1 MKKKI
6 YTFAFIIFAVLVL
19 LYSLWSLAANVQ
31 KEAFRQYLSDEWSFS
46 LSDKKIS
53 IEGFPFQFGIKVSNF
68 QSPIKKTS
76 LTLEFSKLEIV
87 RLIYNLSDVILFLEK
102 PIITNTDYPKLSS
115 SANKLKISI
124 SDSPFSG
131 NFRLISEQEDWQIS
145 NDKNFQKLEAKKVIF
160 ALKDADELK
169 LDFYFQADDL
179 GSSFLNKI
187 QERSSREPTKLILKG
202 KIFKNSMSKEEPPN
216 KAIRFDSLILEK
228 LEMSIG
234 FSKLSCNEMVAINIY
249 EFTSEGDVD
258 CFLRISYEDISKI
271 KTNNETI
278 QSVIEWIKLIS
289 IFKNQ
294 TVSSEPLAIPI
305 KVSLIKGSLYMNKI
319 PIYQFPIK
327 Y

>member
-6 YTFAFIIFAVLVL
+6 YTFTFITFAVLVL
-19 LYSLWSLAANVQ
+19 LYSLWSLAANIQ

-46 LSDKKIS
+46 LSDEKIS

-68 QSPIKKTS
+68 QSPIKKTP

-87 RLIYNLSDVILFLEK
+87 RLIYNLSDIILFLDK
-102 PIITNTDYPKLSS
+102 PVITNIVYPKFSS
-115 SANKLKISI
+115 SSNKLKISI
-124 SDSPFSG
+124 SDKPFSG
-131 NFRLISEQEDWQIS
+131 GFRLISEQEDWQIS
-145 NDKNFQKLEAKKVIF
+145 NDNFQNLEAKKVIF
-160 ALKDADELK
+160 ALKDADEMK
-169 LDFYFQADDL
+169 LDFFFQADDL
-179 GSSFLNKI
+179 GSSFLNKN
-187 QERSSREPTKLILKG
+187 QERSSREPNKLILRG
-202 KIFKNSMSKEEPPN
+202 KISNNSISKEQDPH
-216 KAIRFDSLILEK
+216 KVIKLDFIILEK

-249 EFTSEGDVD
+249 EFTTEGDVD
-258 CFLRISYEDISKI
+258 CFLTLSYEDISKI

-278 QSVIEWIKLIS
+278 QNVIELIKFIS

-294 TVSSEPLAIPI
+294 TKSAEPQAIPI
-305 KVSLIKGSLYMNKI
+305 KISLNKGSLYINKI

>member
-6 YTFAFIIFAVLVL
+6 YTFTLIIFAVLVL
-19 LYSLWSLAANVQ
+19 LYSLWALAANIQ

-46 LSDKKIS
+46 LSEEKIS

-68 QSPIKKTS
+68 QSPIKKTP

-87 RLIYNLSDVILFLEK
+87 RLIYNLSDIIIFLDK
-102 PIITNTDYPKLSS
+102 PVITNIVYPKLSS
-115 SANKLKISI
+115 SSNKLKISI
-124 SDSPFSG
+124 SDKPFSG
-131 NFRLISEQEDWQIS
+131 GFRLISEQEDWQIS
-145 NDKNFQKLEAKKVIF
+145 NDKNFQNLEAKKVIF
-160 ALKDADELK
+160 ALKDADEMK

-187 QERSSREPTKLILKG
+187 QKGSSREPNKLILRG
-202 KIFKNSMSKEEPPN
+202 KIYNNSINKEQDPH
-216 KAIRFDSLILEK
+216 KVIKFDFIMLEK
-228 LEMSIG
+228 LDMSIG

-249 EFTSEGDVD
+249 EFTTEGDVD
-258 CFLRISYEDISKI
+258 CFLTLSYEDISKI
-271 KTNNETI
+271 KTDNETI
-278 QSVIEWIKLIS
+278 QSVIELIKLIS

-294 TVSSEPLAIPI
+294 TNSAEPQAIPI
-305 KVSLIKGSLYMNKI
+305 KISLNKGSLYINKI

>member
-6 YTFAFIIFAVLVL
+6 YTFTLIIFAVLVL
-19 LYSLWSLAANVQ
+19 LYSLWTLAANIQ

-87 RLIYNLSDVILFLEK
+87 RLIYNLSDVILFLEE
-102 PIITNTDYPKLSS
+102 PVVTNINHPKLRSS
-115 SANKLKISI
+115 SNKLKISI
-124 SDSPFSG
+124 SDGPFSG
-131 NFRLISEQEDWQIS
+131 GFRLISEQEDWQIS
-145 NDKNFQKLEAKKVIF
+145 NDKNTQKLEAKKVIF
-160 ALKDADELK
+160 ALKDANEMK

-202 KIFKNSMSKEEPPN
+202 KIFNNSISKEEDPHE
-216 KAIRFDSLILEK
+216 AIKFDSIKLEK

-249 EFTSEGDVD
+249 EFTTEGDVD
-258 CFLRISYEDISKI
+258 CFLRLSYEDISLI

-278 QSVIEWIKLIS
+278 QGVIELLKLIS
-289 IFKNQ
+289 IFKNK
-294 TVSSEPLAIPI
+294 TKSAEPPRMRRGSFWECLWPPYTYLAT
-305 KVSLIKGSLYMNKI
+305 
-319 PIYQFPIK
+319 
-327 Y
+327 

>member
-6 YTFAFIIFAVLVL
+6 YTFTLIIFAALLL
-19 LYSLWSLAANVQ
+19 LYSLWALAANIQ

-46 LSDKKIS
+46 LSEEKIS

-68 QSPIKKTS
+68 QSPIEKTP

-87 RLIYNLSDVILFLEK
+87 RLIYNLSDIILFLDK
-102 PIITNTDYPKLSS
+102 PVITNIVYPKLSS
-115 SANKLKISI
+115 SSNKLKISI
-124 SDSPFSG
+124 SDKPFSG
-131 NFRLISEQEDWQIS
+131 GFRLISEQEDWQIS
-145 NDKNFQKLEAKKVIF
+145 NDNFLNLEAKKVIF
-160 ALKDADELK
+160 ALKDADEMK
-169 LDFYFQADDL
+169 LDFFFQADDL
-179 GSSFLNKI
+179 GSSFLNKN
-187 QERSSREPTKLILKG
+187 QERSSREPNKLILRG
-202 KIFKNSMSKEEPPN
+202 KISNNSISKEQDPH
-216 KAIRFDSLILEK
+216 KVIKLDFIILEK

-249 EFTSEGDVD
+249 EFTTEGDVD
-258 CFLRISYEDISKI
+258 CFLTLSYEDISKI

-278 QSVIEWIKLIS
+278 QNVIELIKFIS

-294 TVSSEPLAIPI
+294 TKSAEPQAIPI
-305 KVSLIKGSLYMNKI
+305 KISLNKGSLYINKI